1 MRVPSPLKLVNL
13 REQQVEVSS
22 EVCRRLGVESVWA
35 RPGLDAEAAVL
46 LHELQ
51 KERCGHSWRT
61 ALQGFHS
68 ENPQEIVTHIEQVSA
83 QNRPTQLFT
92 YWGIGPEGE
101 APLAI
106 AALSSHVSHD
116 FLHPGFPVVARCLIR
131 RCYRGMGL
139 YPFLLA
145 HRLAR
150 CQSMW
155 GEALMGIHIGASDP
169 AVISSLAQPASS
181 EMAFVCI
188 GQEWLQVGD
197 EAFWVPDY
205 FAATPRFLEKVQEEY
220 QDSNP
225 LVRGFLKK
233 FMAFLR
239 EGAHLGNWAS
249 LLESAEVLQTRH
261 GTDWWL
267 EKRETR
273 SFFDLMDQIGVAR
286 E

>member
-1 MRVPSPLKLVNL
+1 
-13 REQQVEVSS
+13 
-22 EVCRRLGVESVWA
+22 
-35 RPGLDAEAAVL
+35 
-46 LHELQ
+46 
-51 KERCGHSWRT
+51 
-61 ALQGFHS
+61 
-68 ENPQEIVTHIEQVSA
+68 
-83 QNRPTQLFT
+83 
-92 YWGIGPEGE
+92 
-101 APLAI
+101 
-106 AALSSHVSHD
+106 
-116 FLHPGFPVVARCLIR
+116 
-131 RCYRGMGL
+131 
-139 YPFLLA
+139 
-145 HRLAR
+145 
-150 CQSMW
+150 
-155 GEALMGIHIGASDP
+155 MGIHIGASDP

-205 FAATPRFLEKVQEEY
+205 FAATPRFLRKVQEEF